1 MNATATDGAS
11 AGGPGLRDPLV
22 RALLALTF
30 TTGLIDAAS
39 YLGLGHVF
47 SANMTG
53 NVVLLGFGIA
63 GAGGLPVVSPIVA
76 LIAFLVGAGIGGH
89 LAREL
94 GSRRKAFV
102 ATIAVEASL
111 VGASALIALVHV
123 RTNRV
128 SGDVVVGLLALA
140 MGARNATVRRLGV
153 PDLTTTV
160 LTMTL
165 TGLTADWSMK
175 GGFGSG
181 GTRRLAAVLAMLS
194 GAVVGALALKT
205 SVALPLAVAAGLALL
220 VGLLQPLPKQVPNS
234 ANR

>member
-1 MNATATDGAS
+1 VTSDGTPAS
-11 AGGPGLRDPLV
+11 GPGLRDPLV

-76 LIAFLVGAGIGGH
+76 LIAFLVGAGIGGR

-94 GSRRKAFV
+94 SSPRKSFL
-102 ATIAVEASL
+102 ATLALEASL
-111 VGASALIALVHV
+111 VAVSALIALVHV
-123 RTNRV
+123 RANRV
-128 SGDVVVGLLALA
+128 SGDIVVGLLALA
-140 MGARNATVRRLGV
+140 MGARNASVRRLGV

-165 TGLTADWSMK
+165 TGLTAEWSMA
-175 GGFGSG
+175 GGSGSG
-181 GTRRLAAVLAMLS
+181 GARRLAAVLAMLG
-194 GAVVGALALKT
+194 GAVVGALALET
-205 SVALPLAVAAGLALL
+205 SVALPLVVAAALAVL
-220 VGLLQPLPKQVPNS
+220 VGLFQRVLKQGPGS
-234 ANR
+234 ADLR